1 MFELILSKMPAEFFA
16 NADRILAKKLA
27 RCFAVLEQDPKSG
40 NNNIKALSGIYAGHY
55 RYRIGDWRV
64 VYWIDSKQSRVHV
77 IAIAHRSEVYE

>member
-1 MFELILSKMPAEFFA
+1 MFELILSKLPADFFA

-27 RCFAVLEQDPKSG
+27 RCFAVLEEDPKSG
-40 NNNIKALSGIYAGHY
+40 NNNIKSLSGVFAGHY

-64 VYWIDSKQSRVHV
+64 VYRIDFEQSKVYV